1 MKNGKSVNRPVL
13 FVVTVVW
20 CMAIQPAFAGSGW
33 GECRWMEIGPARSH
47 QAGTGAWCP
56 EGFFLTQLDLDSST
70 SLDGHDSP
78 YVGRA
83 RCCRPPGNG
92 PAAWESCTRVPV
104 GGPRSHQRGPEWCPQ
119 GMFLTRLDLDGDR
132 AASAHDTPYVG
143 QAVCCRSA
151 GSGTSGWGSS
161 QWVAVGPQR
170 SHQAGQPWCPEGT
183 YLTQL
188 DLDGGTQFSEYDAP
202 VVGAARCSSPMAVME
217 VLPLDQVDLKL
228 TNLAIIPP
236 PEGINGP
243 RITLHTY
250 RSYRVEVSI
259 QRNGIGQVADFK
271 VRTECVRGGTPFL
284 LGETMV
290 SGPAGGGGKLGAVYD
305 IFPSSAGYGD
315 CLLRTIIDA
324 DNVVAESDE
333 SPLSNI
339 WERQARITR

>member
-1 MKNGKSVNRPVL
+1 MKNGKSVNRPAL

-33 GECRWMEIGPARSH
+33 GECRWMEIGRARSH

-56 EGFFLTQLDLDSST
+56 EGFF
-70 SLDGHDSP
+70 
-78 YVGRA
+78 
-83 RCCRPPGNG
+83 
-92 PAAWESCTRVPV
+92 
-104 GGPRSHQRGPEWCPQ
+104 
-119 GMFLTRLDLDGDR
+119 
-132 AASAHDTPYVG
+132 
-143 QAVCCRSA
+143 
-151 GSGTSGWGSS
+151 
-161 QWVAVGPQR
+161 
-170 SHQAGQPWCPEGT
+170 
-183 YLTQL
+183 LTQL

-243 RITLHTY
+243 KITLHAY